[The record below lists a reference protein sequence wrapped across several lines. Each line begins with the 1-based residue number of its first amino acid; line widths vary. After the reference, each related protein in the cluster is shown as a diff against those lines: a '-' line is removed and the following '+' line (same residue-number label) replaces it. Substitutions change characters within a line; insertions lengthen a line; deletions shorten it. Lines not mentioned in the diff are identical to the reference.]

1 MNGSGESRK
10 EATGK
15 TKEVLNAKTKTRIGF
30 WNVRTMFETGKLAQV
45 ISEMNRYNLH
55 ILGVSESR
63 WTGTGRLRTNTG
75 ETVLHSGR
83 DDNIHTEG
91 VAIVLKKGLEKS
103 LMEWKPVNSRLIR
116 IRLRGRHN
124 NSSILQCYAPTN
136 DHEEEDKDLFYEQL
150 QAELNEI
157 PRHDVITLME
167 DLNAKV
173 GDDNNGAER
182 TMGKFGCGSI
192 NNNGERLVEFCASN
206 DLVIGG
212 TLFNHPAIHRLTWY
226 SPNGWDKNQIY
237 HIAING
243 IWRGSLL
250 DVRVKRG
257 SDVGSDHLLVIAN
270 IRLKL
275 RRTDQRHADHR
286 RLDVNKLK
294 DPDVKRSFTIQI
306 RNRFQA
312 LSDQENNTQQ
322 EMEDTNHLWNQV
334 CGKFRSITTAPIKN
348 KEGQLLTSETAQE
361 ARWTEHFNE
370 VLNRPAP
377 ETEPDIKEAEEDL
390 DNTPEKRGNHKS
402 H

>member
-1 MNGSGESRK
+1 
-10 EATGK
+10 
-15 TKEVLNAKTKTRIGF
+15 
-30 WNVRTMFETGKLAQV
+30 
-45 ISEMNRYNLH
+45 
-55 ILGVSESR
+55 
-63 WTGTGRLRTNTG
+63 
-75 ETVLHSGR
+75 
-83 DDNIHTEG
+83 
-91 VAIVLKKGLEKS
+91 
-103 LMEWKPVNSRLIR
+103 MEWKPVNSRLIR

-124 NSSILQCYAPTN
+124 NLSILQCYAPTN

-157 PRHDVITLME
+157 PRHDVITLMG

-182 TMGKFGCGSI
+182 TMGKFGCGNI

-226 SPNGWDKNQIY
+226 SPNRRDKNQID

-257 SDVGSDHLLVIAN
+257 ADVSSDHLLVIAN

-294 DPDVKRSFTIQI
+294 DPDVERSFTIQI
-306 RNRFQA
+306 RNKFQA
-312 LSDQENNTQQ
+312 LSDKENNTQQ
-322 EMEDTNHLWNQV
+322 EMEDTNHLRNQV
-334 CGKFRSITTAPIKN
+334 KTTPCLLRGYLDVFRH
-348 KEGQLLTSETAQE
+348 L
-361 ARWTEHFNE
+361 
-370 VLNRPAP
+370 V
-377 ETEPDIKEAEEDL
+377 
-390 DNTPEKRGNHKS
+390 
-402 H
+402 